1 MNSLIWRFLQSLVFG
16 YVHSSYGLAS
26 INEIYNNITKYYSW
40 YAIDGI
46 FVDEGE
52 LLLTFFSPKKAV

>member
-1 MNSLIWRFLQSLVFG
+1 MFG

-26 INEIYNNITKYYSW
+26 INEIYNNVTKYYSW

-46 FVDEGE
+46 FVDEGKS
-52 LLLTFFSPKKAV
+52 LISHPILVY